1 MGAWARRV
9 RGREVPAEWGLP
21 ELEIREGQGGKR
33 AGASGV
39 APDLR
44 PVELA
49 RRGVPDSRSDSCE
62 GDFALLLCVPGLT
75 L

>member
-1 MGAWARRV
+1 MGAASQGARGS
-9 RGREVPAEWGLP
+9 GRMRWGLR
-21 ELEIREGQGGKR
+21 ELEIREGQGGMR

-39 APDLR
+39 APDLW

-62 GDFALLLCVPGLT
+62 GDLALLLGVPGLT